1 MVVYTNG
8 GIYHVISQFNITWY
22 IPWQPWYIPWY
33 IPGHISG
40 QLAIPARVQPP
51 DRRRSSAF
59 EFSLWTPD
67 FDSES
72 AAGPV
77 RSSAAH

>member
-1 MVVYTNG
+1 MVYTRFR
-8 GIYHVISQFNITWY
+8 SSSLFR
-22 IPWQPWYIPWY
+22 
-33 IPGHISG
+33 PGSS
-40 QLAIPARVQPP
+40 
-51 DRRRSSAF
+51 RRSSAF